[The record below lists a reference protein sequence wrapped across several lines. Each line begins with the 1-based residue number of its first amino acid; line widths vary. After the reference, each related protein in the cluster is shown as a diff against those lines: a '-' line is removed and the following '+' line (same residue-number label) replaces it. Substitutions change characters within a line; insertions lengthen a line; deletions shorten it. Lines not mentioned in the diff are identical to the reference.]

1 LQALTGNKRE
11 IRKFVLEFL
20 GNKNTKQHLQVHAS
34 FVSAVIAKRFGGK
47 Q

>member
-1 LQALTGNKRE
+1 LTVNQRE

-20 GNKNTKQHLQVHAS
+20 GNKNSIQHLQATAK